1 MAVLPRTRHPVGR
14 PPSIS
19 SVAAFAAS
27 PGHAVRRPHRVA
39 CALFAV
45 LVLLTLSA
53 LEIGGPKALTEPHA
67 VAPDE
72 LNQLAVEEGATGGT
86 KGAVLE
92 PAPAAA
98 RVGAGQQQQAPAVPA
113 EPVNLRKEGQE
124 RQVDEADR
132 EVAEAVLLDEDAAAS
147 SSSETNTLPVC
158 DKSVVFRFAGLH
170 GFGSE
175 VTLLLRVAAVAGHY
189 GYPVFLDAESW
200 NYGAWEDY
208 FLPLDTPFPPFS
220 LSSSGAAAAAP
231 PPACRLPPPET
242 KRYKLA
248 LTYDE
253 LEHVAQPDS
262 ANTPFA
268 PKWTHRDHVIWGAR
282 DMDGLDATFLRLF
295 VDAGELATLHRED
308 LELLERR
315 KAKPAFLSPRR
326 TLPAAHERGFV
337 QLSRLAQVAWRPND
351 LVGGLTDELE
361 QKLALRDRDAGVQG
375 PGSLLIGVHV
385 RLGDKFLEADHIG
398 PAAYAPDAVAA
409 APPINPSSPR
419 GLNPDLLTSY
429 FAASIDSVHSLLSLP
444 SIAHAFSAAHSSKD
458 RVRALLA
465 ATQDWAREDPRERPT
480 MALMSDDEGA
490 VEAFRAHPLAARFRI
505 VGTAEETPLL
515 AAAGAKVDA
524 PVAME
529 QAADAA
535 PQGGL
540 LEVVE
545 RKPLEEPVGQAEE
558 ARLDEVG
565 QSEDEDEELLAD
577 KRLRRRSGEAQAGR
591 KKRRGDARSHSSKGK
606 KGGKRQVGKI
616 PAGFNETGFNSL
628 PLGSRIASSRLFVR
642 DLTALARR
650 ADALVVTGSSNVGR
664 LMMLLFEAANEDKGA
679 AEVRKRELRSLDAR
693 WFPTAKFT

>member
-1 MAVLPRTRHPVGR
+1 M
-14 PPSIS
+14 
-19 SVAAFAAS
+19 
-27 PGHAVRRPHRVA
+27 
-39 CALFAV
+39 
-45 LVLLTLSA
+45 
-53 LEIGGPKALTEPHA
+53 
-67 VAPDE
+67 
-72 LNQLAVEEGATGGT
+72 
-86 KGAVLE
+86 
-92 PAPAAA
+92 
-98 RVGAGQQQQAPAVPA
+98 
-113 EPVNLRKEGQE
+113 
-124 RQVDEADR
+124 
-132 EVAEAVLLDEDAAAS
+132 
-147 SSSETNTLPVC
+147 
-158 DKSVVFRFAGLH
+158 
-170 GFGSE
+170 
-175 VTLLLRVAAVAGHY
+175 RVAAVAGHY

-385 RLGDKFLEADHIG
+385 RYADVHSFLSTYSQSHCAFTTRRLGDKFLEADHIG

-616 PAGFNETGFNSL
+616 PAGFVRSLSTFTRLHLLTERSPPSTAQNETGFNSL

-693 WFPTAKFT
+693 CVLAPRLSLCVSALTFSHDRRWFPTAKFT